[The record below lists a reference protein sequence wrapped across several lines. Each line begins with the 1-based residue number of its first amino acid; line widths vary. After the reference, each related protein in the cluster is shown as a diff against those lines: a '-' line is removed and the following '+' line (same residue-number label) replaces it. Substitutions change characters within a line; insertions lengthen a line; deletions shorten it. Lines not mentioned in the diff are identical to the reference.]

1 LNHAW
6 KSYSDTI
13 DADPR
18 RDIMAEHIN
27 GSDQTVSE
35 AARRLA
41 QAHYQVEPGI
51 SAIYPIVSD
60 DPADRTIRL
69 LEVNP
74 STFPS
79 GIMPVSFA
87 PHPPSGIPFPS
98 VIVEVTPSEFGDIQE
113 GRLPLPRGWS
123 YESQPI
129 ARPPANTK
137 E

>member
-1 LNHAW
+1 
-6 KSYSDTI
+6 
-13 DADPR
+13 
-18 RDIMAEHIN
+18 MAERVN
-27 GSDQTVSE
+27 GNNQTVSE

-60 DPADRTIRL
+60 DPTDQTIRL

-87 PHPPSGIPFPS
+87 PHPASGIPFPS
-98 VIVEVTPSEFGDIQE
+98 IIVEVTPSEFGDIQD

-123 YESQPI
+123 YENQPI
-129 ARPPANTK
+129 ARPSANTT